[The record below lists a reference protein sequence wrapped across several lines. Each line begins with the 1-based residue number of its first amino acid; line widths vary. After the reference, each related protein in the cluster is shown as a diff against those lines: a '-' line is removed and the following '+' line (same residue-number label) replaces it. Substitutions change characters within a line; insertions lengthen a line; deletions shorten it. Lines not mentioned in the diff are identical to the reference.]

1 VTKPP
6 GSPAGP
12 PANTRLRVR
21 LYVAGDAPNSAAAAA
36 NLRTALAEYP
46 ESEAHVEIIDVLH
59 DAERALRDGIL
70 VTPMLVK
77 VGPPPE
83 RRVLGNLNDRGALL
97 RALGLRDEA
106 T

>member
-1 VTKPP
+1 MT
-6 GSPAGP
+6 
-12 PANTRLRVR
+12 
-21 LYVAGDAPNSAAAAA
+21 AAT
-36 NLRTALAEYP
+36 NLRAVLAEHA
-46 ESEAHVEIIDVLH
+46 ESGAHVEIVDVLH

-83 RRVLGNLNDRGALL
+83 RRVLGNLNDLGALL